1 MQQSRH
7 RRHLLA
13 VVAVTAIVGL
23 GATAL
28 PNGATATMLH
38 PRALGAAV
46 PSTTA
51 PSSLPAGP
59 APATCVSGGA
69 NVACGL
75 YAKAGTVTAGAVS
88 GIPIWGFTTDSTGA
102 GLLGGDPLNTIIIN
116 DTNTLTLNVHNCLPA
131 GAGDLFVEIPAAAG
145 PPPVVAAA
153 DDPTCA
159 LAPTAQTFG
168 PLAAGT
174 YVYQAGSTVEQP
186 RQLAMG
192 LAAIVIVRPT
202 NLAVLDTT
210 HAYAGSLGAF
220 NAEALVV
227 MNEIDPAFNNA
238 PLTSDVEDYTPH
250 YFFINGKAH
259 PLTEDIAA
267 QAGNTVLLRAAN
279 LGIRDRAL
287 GLVNSRLTLI
297 GDDSHQIAESNKVDL
312 ESKLLT
318 PGQVAD
324 VTTLIDPT
332 APVGAQFALLDLDRH
347 LNNSGEGG
355 IGGMLTF
362 IDVVAP
368 PILVGN
374 PLIDRAYATD
384 FPPEQIGGLDA
395 VLVVLDDALPA
406 GTLQSF
412 ETWNQATAGGSPNP
426 SATEQFRAYVLR
438 PTGTLNEY
446 DVVYE
451 SAVQTVPAP
460 AVAGVSEI
468 FSVPAGVAV
477 QAGDHIAYFGS
488 GVPVDITPAGTD
500 SLIYPTLAA
509 PANGDTI
516 TLGSPTYPFYPQART
531 YSFRATVAAAPAAGA
546 PAAKVTSLTPPTN
559 DNTITVS
566 VDYTITGSAGS
577 ASWFLDSLG
586 GPCTG
591 SVPAGAGP
599 HTVTLT
605 PAVLSLGACGPTW
618 ITGDH
623 VLWIQPAAGSASGGV
638 FTLAKEGPSVFAL
651 STDPQF
657 ANLTL
662 NKVDT
667 DPTST
672 DIVLTGSA
680 QPSLL
685 DFDIDAAE
693 ACLTDPALNAGT
705 CPAPIAVDTAD
716 PVVPS
721 HTSALS
727 VHIPVASFPLPS
739 AVHTIY
745 VRALEIPTTTGAP
758 RWSAW
763 GSPNSTVDVT
773 IDRAGPTVGNF
784 TATPNPAGIGNYPG
798 NLNFLE
804 SVRVQV
810 DITDQLLVNGGSP
823 IADAELFLD
832 QVEADGTGSQ
842 MRPLAG
848 QWLDD
853 LTVNTRTAYL
863 EIPVSELQARP
874 QGTVAVFIHAKDAA
888 GNWGAIDPSTPFILQ
903 LDKTNPLIVGTV
915 VDAGNHG
922 FLPDETGLALA
933 SGDITINATCDPNGV
948 TAVGIC
954 PAGGTTAV
962 NPVTS
967 GIGEIRYHV
976 SAVTG
981 QIGTAGAGIFYQTAQ
996 IAPIN
1001 AATVIDNLNG
1011 TVSITFNWHII
1022 PQPPLPIEAASSVW
1036 VWVVDGAG
1044 NPSVPVEVPVGPP
1057 TP

>member
-28 PNGATATMLH
+28 PNGATATMIH
-38 PRALGAAV
+38 RRALGAAV
-46 PSTTA
+46 PNSTP

-59 APATCVSGGA
+59 APAGCVSGGVD
-69 NVACGL
+69 VACGL
-75 YAKAGTVTAGAVS
+75 YAKAGTVTAGTVS
-88 GIPIWGFTTDSTGA
+88 GIPIWGFTTDSAGA

-131 GAGDLFVEIPAAAG
+131 GAGDLFVEVPAAEG
-145 PPPVVAAA
+145 PPPLTVAA

-159 LAPTAQTFG
+159 AAPTPQTFG
-168 PLAAGT
+168 PLDAGT

-192 LAAIVIVRPT
+192 LAAIIIVRPT
-202 NLAVLDTT
+202 NSAIVDTT
-210 HAYAGSLGAF
+210 HAYPAGLGSF
-220 NAEALVV
+220 NDEALVV

-259 PLTEDIAA
+259 PLTDDIAA
-267 QAGNTVLLRAAN
+267 NAGDTVLLRAAN

-287 GLVNSRLTLI
+287 GLINSRLTLI

-318 PGQVAD
+318 PGQVVD
-324 VTTLIDPT
+324 VTTMIDPT
-332 APVGAQFALLDLDRH
+332 APVGAQFAMLDLDRH
-347 LNNSGEGG
+347 LNNSGEAG

-362 IDVVAP
+362 IDVV
-368 PILVGN
+368 
-374 PLIDRAYATD
+374 
-384 FPPEQIGGLDA
+384 
-395 VLVVLDDALPA
+395 
-406 GTLQSF
+406 GT
-412 ETWNQATAGGSPNP
+412 P
-426 SATEQFRAYVLR
+426 
-438 PTGTLNEY
+438 
-446 DVVYE
+446 
-451 SAVQTVPAP
+451 
-460 AVAGVSEI
+460 VAS
-468 FSVPAGVAV
+468 
-477 QAGDHIAYFGS
+477 
-488 GVPVDITPAGTD
+488 
-500 SLIYPTLAA
+500 
-509 PANGDTI
+509 
-516 TLGSPTYPFYPQART
+516 
-531 YSFRATVAAAPAAGA
+531 GA

-559 DNTITVS
+559 DGTVTVS
-566 VDYTITGSAGS
+566 VDYEITGTATS
-577 ASWFLDSLG
+577 ASWFLDNLG
-586 GPCTG
+586 GTCTG
-591 SVPAGAGP
+591 IVPEGAGP

-605 PAVLSLGACGPTW
+605 PAVLSAGVCGPLW
-618 ITGDH
+618 MTGDH
-623 VLWIQPAAGSASGGV
+623 VLWIRPVDGASIGSASGGV
-638 FTLAKEGPSVFAL
+638 FTLAKDGPSVFAL

-693 ACLTDPALNAGT
+693 ACLTDPALSAGT
-705 CPAPIAVDTAD
+705 CPSPIVVDTAD

-727 VHIPVASFPLPS
+727 VHIPVAAFPLPS

-745 VRALEIPTTTGAP
+745 VRAHEIPTTTGVA

-773 IDRAGPTVGNF
+773 IDRLGPTVGNF
-784 TATPNPAGIGNYPG
+784 TATPSPAGIGNYPG

-804 SVRVQV
+804 SVRIQV
-810 DITDQLLVNGGSP
+810 DITDQLLADGGSP

-863 EIPVSELQARP
+863 EVPVSELQARP
-874 QGTVAVFIHAKDAA
+874 QGDVKVYIHAKDAA
-888 GNWGAIDPSTPFILQ
+888 GNWGAIDPTTPFILQ
-903 LDKTNPLIVGTV
+903 LDKTNPVIVGTV

-922 FLPDETGLALA
+922 FLPDETGQALA

-981 QIGTAGAGIFYQTAQ
+981 QVGAAGAGIFYQTAQ

-1001 AATVIDNLNG
+1001 AATVTDNGNG
-1011 TVSITFNWHII
+1011 TVSITFNWHIV

>member
-28 PNGATATMLH
+28 PNGATATTPHM
-38 PRALGAAV
+38 RALGAAV
-46 PSTTA
+46 PTTTT
-51 PSSLPAGP
+51 PSFLPAGP
-59 APATCVSGGA
+59 APATCVSAGM

-75 YAKAGTVTAGAVS
+75 YAKTGSVSAGTVS
-88 GIPIWGFTTDSTGA
+88 GIPIWGFTTDSAGA

-116 DTNTLTLNVHNCLPA
+116 DTNTLTLDVHNCLPA
-131 GAGDLFVEIPAAAG
+131 GAGDLFVEVPAAAG
-145 PPPVVAAA
+145 PPPLTVAA

-159 LAPTAQTFG
+159 AAPTPQTFG

-192 LAAIVIVRPT
+192 LAAIIIVRPST
-202 NLAVLDTT
+202 YAAALPT
-210 HAYAGSLGAF
+210 AYAAGLGPF
-220 NAEALVV
+220 KDEALVV

-238 PLTSDVEDYTPH
+238 PLTSDVEDYNPH

-259 PLTEDIAA
+259 PETDDIAA
-267 QAGNTVLLRAAN
+267 MAGDTVLLRAAN

-287 GLVNSRLTLI
+287 GLVNSRLKLLA
-297 GDDSHQIAESNKVDL
+297 DDSHKLAESNIVDL

-318 PGQVAD
+318 PGEVAD
-324 VTTLIDPT
+324 LTTLVDPS
-332 APVGAQFALLDLDRH
+332 APVGSQFALLDLDRH
-347 LNNSGEGG
+347 LNNSSEAG

-362 IDVVAP
+362 IDVVAG

-412 ETWNQATAGGSPNP
+412 ETWNQATAAGSPNP
-426 SATEQFRAYVLR
+426 SAGEKFRAYVLR

-488 GVPVDITPAGTD
+488 GVPVDITALGTD

-516 TLGSPTYPFYPQART
+516 TLDSPTYPIYPQART
-531 YSFRATVAAAPAAGA
+531 YSFRATVASAPAASP
-546 PAAKVTSLTPPTN
+546 PAANVTSLTPPTN
-559 DNTITVS
+559 DGTSDVS
-566 VDYTITGSAGS
+566 VTYTITGSPAS
-577 ASWFLDSLG
+577 ASWFLDDLG
-586 GPCTG
+586 GTCTG
-591 SVPAGAGP
+591 GVPATSG
-599 HTVTLT
+599 TV
-605 PAVLSLGACGPTW
+605 VLSFTTLAACGTQW
-618 ITGDH
+618 VTGEH
-623 VLWIQPAAGSASGGV
+623 VLWIQPLGGSASGGA
-638 FTLAKEGPSVFAL
+638 FTLALQGPTVFAL

-693 ACLTDPALNAGT
+693 ACLTDPALEPVTHVPRPSRSIPPIRWCHHTRLRSACT
-705 CPAPIAVDTAD
+705 FRSPRSRCPVPCTRSTSGLTRSRRRPWRSPLVGMGQLELDRRRHDRPRRSNGGQLHRNTEPGRHRQLPRQLELPRIGPD
-716 PVVPS
+716 PGR
-721 HTSALS
+721 HHRSAL
-727 VHIPVASFPLPS
+727 A
-739 AVHTIY
+739 
-745 VRALEIPTTTGAP
+745 
-758 RWSAW
+758 
-763 GSPNSTVDVT
+763 D
-773 IDRAGPTVGNF
+773 
-784 TATPNPAGIGNYPG
+784 
-798 NLNFLE
+798 
-804 SVRVQV
+804 
-810 DITDQLLVNGGSP
+810 GGSP

-863 EIPVSELQARP
+863 EVPVSELQARP
-874 QGTVAVFIHAKDAA
+874 QGDVKVYIHAKDAA

-903 LDKTNPLIVGTV
+903 LDKTNPVIVGTV

-922 FLPDETGLALA
+922 FLPDETGQALA

-981 QIGTAGAGIFYQTAQ
+981 QVGAAGAGIFYQTAQ

-1001 AATVIDNLNG
+1001 AATVTDNGDG
-1011 TVSITFNWHII
+1011 TVSITFNWHIV